1 MNPLAFLRTVT
12 PLGRAALGIALLLAL
27 VIAGLFI
34 RNLLT
39 GSAKVEAMLG
49 TEQAGAA
56 IQSGQD
62 AASTIGQQ
70 SETEAARERSVSEL
84 QKEVDDAKTA
94 DDAHAAGADWLCLNF
109 GVCSEE

>member
-1 MNPLAFLRTVT
+1 MIRWLKSVT
-12 PLGRAALGIALLLAL
+12 PLGRAVLALALLIAL

-39 GSAKVEAMLG
+39 GTAKVEARLA

-62 AASTIGQQ
+62 AVSTVGQQ

-84 QKEVDDAKTA
+84 QKDVDDAKTA

-109 GVCSEE
+109 GICSEE